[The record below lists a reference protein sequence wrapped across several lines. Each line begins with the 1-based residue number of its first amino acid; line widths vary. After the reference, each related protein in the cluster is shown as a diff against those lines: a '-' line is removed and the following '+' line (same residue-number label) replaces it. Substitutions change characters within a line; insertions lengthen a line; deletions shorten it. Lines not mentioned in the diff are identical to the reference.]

1 MIILDGKELSLKRK
15 NVLKEKIA
23 KLPIQPRLAIVRI
36 GEDSASDVYVSKKES
51 FGKEIGVDVWVL
63 HLPSDTTTEK
73 AQQEIMSLNEDRIIG
88 GIIVQLPIPKNIDK
102 EAIINTISP
111 EKDVDGLTA
120 VNMWK
125 LMDDASGIVPATAK
139 GVETLLGEYG
149 IDLSGSHVVIVG
161 DSLLVGKSVAVQL
174 LNRDATVTVCHDKTK
189 NLSEFT
195 KQGDI
200 LITAVGKPNLISNL
214 HVKPGQIIV
223 DIGIIR
229 TEDGKV
235 VGDVDFNSVKDIVG
249 AITPVPGGVGPM
261 TVLSLFENLIDAVG
275 KKRI

>member
-15 NVLKEKIA
+15 EVLKEKIT
-23 KLPIQPRLAIVRI
+23 KLPVRPKLAIVRI
-36 GEDSASDVYVSKKES
+36 GEDSASDVYVNKKVS
-51 FGKEIGVDVWVL
+51 FGKEIGVDVGVL
-63 HLPSDTTTEK
+63 HLPTDTTTEK
-73 AQQEIMSLNEDRIIG
+73 VQQEIQALNDERMTH
-88 GIIVQLPIPKNIDK
+88 GIIVQLPVPSNIDK
-102 EAIINTISP
+102 EAVINTISP

-139 GVETLLGEYG
+139 GIETLLGEYS
-149 IDLSGSHVVIVG
+149 IDLPGTHVVIVG

-174 LNRDATVTVCHDKTK
+174 LNKDATVTVCHDKTK

-195 KQGDI
+195 KQADI

-214 HVKPGQIIV
+214 HVKPGQIVV
-223 DIGIIR
+223 DIGIVR

-261 TVLSLFENLIDAVG
+261 TVLSLFENLVDVVE

>member
-15 NVLKEKIA
+15 EVLKEKIT
-23 KLPIQPRLAIVRI
+23 KLPIKPKLAIIRI

-51 FGKEIGVDVWVL
+51 FGKEIGVEVGVL
-63 HLPSDTTTEK
+63 HLPADTTTEK
-73 AQQEIMSLNEDRIIG
+73 AQQEIQALNDERMTH
-88 GIIVQLPIPKNIDK
+88 GIIVQLPVPPSIDK
-102 EAIINTISP
+102 EVVINTISP

-139 GVETLLGEYG
+139 GIETLLKEYS
-149 IDLSGSHVVIVG
+149 IDLSGAHVVIVG

-195 KQGDI
+195 KQADI

-214 HVKPGQIIV
+214 HVKPGQIVV
-223 DIGIIR
+223 DIGIVR
-229 TEDGKV
+229 TEDGNV
-235 VGDVDFNSVKDIVG
+235 VGDVDFESVKDIVG

-261 TVLSLFENLIDAVG
+261 TVLSLFENLIEVVE
-275 KKRI
+275 KKKI